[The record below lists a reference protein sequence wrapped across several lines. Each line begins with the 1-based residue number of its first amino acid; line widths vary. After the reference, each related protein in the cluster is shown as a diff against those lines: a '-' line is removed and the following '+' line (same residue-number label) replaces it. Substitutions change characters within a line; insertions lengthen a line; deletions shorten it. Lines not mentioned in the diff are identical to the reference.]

1 MSPTPN
7 DGAREIEPERFAA
20 IVSYVHT
27 LIRIYEAE
35 AQRGVGEGERLL
47 DLSPAT
53 PPPGP
58 VAAFDTRLEGL
69 GYAIA
74 RVGEAFRLCEGPDFL
89 AHVAMAVESHYGWP
103 SAALLRNLWIDLQPS
118 AGR

>member
-1 MSPTPN
+1 MSSTPN
-7 DGAREIEPERFAA
+7 DGAHEIEPARFAA
-20 IVSYVHT
+20 IVSHVHT

-47 DLSPAT
+47 DLSPTIRPQGPAAT
-53 PPPGP
+53 
-58 VAAFDTRLEGL
+58 FSTRLEGI

-74 RVGEAFRLCEGPDFL
+74 CVGEAFRLCEGADFL
-89 AHVAMAVESHYGWP
+89 VRVATAIEAHYGWP

-118 AGR
+118 ARR